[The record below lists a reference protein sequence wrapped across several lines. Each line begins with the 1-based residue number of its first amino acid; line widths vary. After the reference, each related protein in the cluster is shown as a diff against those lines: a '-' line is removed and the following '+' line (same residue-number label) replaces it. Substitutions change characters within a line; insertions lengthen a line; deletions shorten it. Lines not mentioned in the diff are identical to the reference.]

1 MVKTLASTVSVRLP
15 GLKHAKSNSTPSTEF
30 KLECEYLRVPLKRG
44 KASQTYIESSREK
57 KAAALNATQNSAQAL
72 PQPQLSTNHELST
85 TAHSD
90 SFVHATVSAVIGS
103 REGLHE
109 ASVRP
114 LTKARTLPLISNSD
128 FSLDNHGLMFDQAIT
143 PNTGWLMN
151 MVSSPL
157 ATSGPEKQVERSNL
171 DRNSQVFVNRDPT
184 CHHPPSVRGPPQVHH
199 THTIQPTV
207 TVLPSADVGGSE
219 HQNRFPV
226 LNSVIHEL
234 DTLPR
239 PLAEHLIESF
249 FSCSTHTLAHIIRRR
264 TFLSPT
270 HPRESSPALVFSCMM
285 VAAHHSVHPLI
296 TATPGSR
303 EIIIERLTELTIEK
317 LTETAHQVKPK
328 INLDDVISF
337 IHLGTVVSASEFKG
351 ASLRY
356 WAAAWALAKELK
368 LQIEL
373 PELPEE
379 VREERRRTW
388 WLLYIVDRHLGLCY
402 NRPLA
407 MMDSECESLYRPMDD
422 SIWLSDEVDLT
433 PAEQDPSR
441 SQGFCN
447 YVTGQGL
454 FGYFLPL
461 MTILGLLLELH
472 HLQQNPVMSFTDFT
486 LPMKTAI
493 MVQLD
498 QFMSSLNNWT
508 PIPCNE
514 VYENAWRDYAFQ
526 ISHVIYILVLI
537 PWDPLE
543 LLNSPNS
550 VLTSSPFTDATAHAI
565 TAAQHMRRILTI
577 DSDLM
582 LMPFFLGIYLLQ
594 NSFVLLAVVDRV
606 EHEASREVVNA
617 CETVVHAHEVCVVT
631 LDTEYQ
637 RNFRRVMRGT
647 INLLQQHDT
656 RSSAGGGGGSS
667 SMDSPSLSPPLGV
680 NEMGTHAAAFEEQKR
695 REKEKARQRRTDIL
709 GLYRWTSGRHGLA
722 V

>member
-1 MVKTLASTVSVRLP
+1 MGKILVSIVSVRLP
-15 GLKHAKSNSTPSTEF
+15 RLNYAKSNPTPSAEF

-57 KAAALNATQNSAQAL
+57 KAAALNAPQNSAPAPQ
-72 PQPQLSTNHELST
+72 QPQLSANREPST

-90 SFVHATVSAVIGS
+90 PFLHATVPPVTES
-103 REGLHE
+103 HE
-109 ASVRP
+109 AFQGASARP
-114 LTKARTLPLISNSD
+114 LTKARTLPLTGNSD
-128 FSLDNHGLMFDQAIT
+128 FSIDNHGLMFDQAIT

-151 MVSSPL
+151 LVSSPL
-157 ATSGPEKQVERSNL
+157 ATPAPEKQAEQANL
-171 DRNSQVFVNRDPT
+171 ERNSQVFMNRESTYP
-184 CHHPPSVRGPPQVHH
+184 HPHTVPVPPQVHH
-199 THTIQPTV
+199 PHTIQAPT
-207 TVLPSADVGGSE
+207 TALPNADVGGSD
-219 HQNRFPV
+219 HQCRFPV
-226 LNSVIHEL
+226 LDSVVHEL

-239 PLAEHLIESF
+239 PLAEHLLESF

-270 HPRESSPALVFSCMM
+270 HPRESSPALIFSCMM
-285 VAAHHSVHPLI
+285 VAAHHSVHPQI
-296 TATPGSR
+296 TGTPGSR

-328 INLDDVISF
+328 ITLDDVISF

-373 PELPEE
+373 PDLPEE

-407 MMDSECESLYRPMDD
+407 MMDSECGSLYRPMDD
-422 SIWLSDEVDLT
+422 SIWLSDEIDLT
-433 PAEQDPSR
+433 PAEQDPTR
-441 SQGFCN
+441 IQGFCN

-461 MTILGLLLELH
+461 MTILGSLLELH

-498 QFMSSLNNWT
+498 QFTSSLNNWT
-508 PIPCNE
+508 PMPCNE

-594 NSFVLLAVVDRV
+594 NSFVLLAVIDRV

-656 RSSAGGGGGSS
+656 NSSAGGGGGSS
-667 SMDSPSLSPPLGV
+667 VDSPSLSPPLGV
-680 NEMGTHAAAFEEQKR
+680 NDMGTHAAAFEEQKR
-695 REKEKARQRRTDIL
+695 REKEKARQRRTEIL
-709 GLYRWTSGRHGLA
+709 GLYRWTSGGHGLA